1 MTGENETIVTEFV
14 LVGLS
19 DHPRAQAVLFWLLL
33 LDYFLTLIGNGL
45 MVVLIIV
52 DSHLHTPMY
61 FFLSNLSVIDI
72 FYTSSSVP
80 KVLNSC
86 LSYRATVSVI
96 NCLTQ
101 MYIGLF
107 LGMTECLLL
116 AVMAYDRF
124 AAVCHPLHYTL
135 IMSKRLCT
143 TLVAS
148 CWIVAFLLT
157 VIPIFFMPI
166 RFCGPNIINHFSCE
180 AQAVYKLG
188 CSNVRI
194 NEIFT
199 IARGI
204 PVLVMPF
211 VFIMVTYIRI
221 GIAVLKIRSGQGQS
235 KAFSTCGSHLIVVSI
250 FYGTAMSMYLRPQS
264 KSSSNRDKLISL
276 FYGVVTPMLN
286 PLIYS
291 LRNKD
296 VKSAIYRMIGKKPPE

>member
-1 MTGENETIVTEFV
+1 MTRENETIVSEFI

-19 DHPRAQAVLFWLLL
+19 DHPRAQAALFWLLL
-33 LDYFLTLIGNGL
+33 LVYSLTLLGNGL
-45 MVVLIIV
+45 MVVVIIV

-80 KVLNSC
+80 KVLNNC
-86 LSYRATVSVI
+86 LTYRATISVLS
-96 NCLTQ
+96 CLTQ
-101 MYIGLF
+101 MYTGLF
-107 LGMTECLLL
+107 LGITECFLL

-135 IMSKRLCT
+135 IMSHRLCIS
-143 TLVAS
+143 LVAS
-148 CWIVAFLLT
+148 SWIGAFLLT

-166 RFCGPNIINHFSCE
+166 QFCGPNIINHFSCE
-180 AQAVYKLG
+180 ASAVYKLG

-211 VFIMVTYIRI
+211 TFIMVTYIRI
-221 GIAVLKIRSGQGQS
+221 GMAVLKIRSGQGRS

-250 FYGTAMSMYLRPQS
+250 FYGSAMSMYLRPQS
-264 KSSSNRDKLISL
+264 KSSSDRDKLISL

-296 VKSAIYRMIGKKPPE
+296 VKGAIFRVIGKKMSE

>member
-1 MTGENETIVTEFV
+1 MTEENETIVSEFI

-19 DHPRAQAVLFWLLL
+19 NHPRAQIMLFWLLL
-33 LDYFLTLIGNGL
+33 LVYFITLFGNGL
-45 MVVLIIV
+45 MVVIIIV

-61 FFLSNLSVIDI
+61 FFLSNLSIIDI
-72 FYTSSSVP
+72 FYTTNSVP
-80 KVLNSC
+80 KILANC
-86 LSYRATVSVI
+86 LTYRGSISVMK
-96 NCLTQ
+96 CLTQ
-101 MYIGLF
+101 MYTGLF
-107 LGMTECLLL
+107 LGITECFLL

-135 IMSKRLCT
+135 IMSNRLCICLVT
-143 TLVAS
+143 TSWTL
-148 CWIVAFLLT
+148 AFLLT
-157 VIPIFFMPI
+157 VVPIFFMPMK
-166 RFCGPNIINHFSCE
+166 FCGPNIINHFLCE
-180 AQAVYKLG
+180 AQAVYRLG

-211 VFIMVTYIRI
+211 TFIMVTYIRI
-221 GIAVLKIRSGQGQS
+221 GMAVLKIRSGQGRS

-250 FYGTAMSMYLRPQS
+250 FYGSAMSMYLRPQR
-264 KSSSNRDKLISL
+264 KSSSDRDKLISL

-296 VKSAIYRMIGKKPPE
+296 VKGAIFRVIGKKMSE